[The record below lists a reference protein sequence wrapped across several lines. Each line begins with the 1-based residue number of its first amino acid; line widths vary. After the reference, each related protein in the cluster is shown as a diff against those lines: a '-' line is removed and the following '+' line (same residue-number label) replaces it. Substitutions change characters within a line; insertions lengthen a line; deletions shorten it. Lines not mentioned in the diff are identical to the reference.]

1 MIRKNILI
9 TGSAK
14 RIGKVL
20 AYHLAAKGHNLALHY
35 NKSKND
41 VLQLQQELSAKYENQ
56 QFKIFSCNLGD
67 EEECRELLD
76 KVLLQFDH
84 LDVLINNASV
94 FDPGVIQQTS
104 LELYNSQLDVNLKAP
119 FILTRDFALN
129 NGKGIII
136 NFLDTR
142 ITTNSSSHAAY
153 SISKVALAHLTKMAA
168 LEFGP
173 KIRVNGIAPGATLA
187 PKGADDDYLKK
198 LAARTPMKHPSGL
211 DPILQSIDYIFE
223 NQNLTGQILYC
234 DGGEQLL

>member
-1 MIRKNILI
+1 MIRTNTLI

-14 RIGKVL
+14 RIGKAL
-20 AYHLAAKGHNLALHY
+20 AYHLAEKGHNLALHY
-35 NKSKND
+35 NKSKGD
-41 VLQLQQELSAKYENQ
+41 VLKLQQDLNAKYKDQ

-67 EEECRELLD
+67 ETECRELLD
-76 KVLLQFDH
+76 KVLLQFDK

-104 LELYNSQLDVNLKAP
+104 LELYNAQLNVNLRAP

-129 NGKGIII
+129 NGKGNII

-142 ITTNSSSHAAY
+142 ISSNSNSHAAY
-153 SISKVALAHLTKMAA
+153 SISKVALAHLTKMSA

-173 KIRVNGIAPGATLA
+173 GIRVNGIAPGATL
-187 PKGADDDYLKK
+187 PPEGAGDDYLKN
-198 LAARTPMKHPSGL
+198 LAAKTPMRYPSGL
-211 DPILQSIDYIFE
+211 EPILQSVDYILR